1 MGNKYIFDDGP
12 WVLREIEDA
21 YIIAA
26 AGGEKEITRVKK
38 TTGAIN
44 NARII
49 AASPDIF
56 QALLCFLTIYEDS
69 ELLESS
75 GDERLKL
82 AIAASEL
89 ALLKVAR
96 LQPEG
101 DR

>member
-26 AGGEKEITRVKK
+26 GEKEITRVKK